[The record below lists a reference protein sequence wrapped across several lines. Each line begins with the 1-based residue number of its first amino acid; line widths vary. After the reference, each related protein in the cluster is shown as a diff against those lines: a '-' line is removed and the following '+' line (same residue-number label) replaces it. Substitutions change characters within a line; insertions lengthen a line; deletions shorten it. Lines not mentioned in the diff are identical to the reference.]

1 MSQRQQQQQQQTSP
15 PKGVET
21 RFDKNGKPN
30 PTYVDLL
37 EEDKPIAGQKFAC
50 ISFVSPEQILKQ
62 KEHYMFEHFLKDW
75 DFRKS
80 MEKYTQFLN
89 FVSYKYSLD
98 FDKLT
103 QDLQDF
109 VKDQQKEL
117 TQSNIEDEY
126 KNFLDANEERLEKDF
141 NNLHNF
147 QTTTRGIKV
156 RGCFPTQQEAE
167 LRCKMLRELDPNHD
181 VYVGPVGMWM
191 PWHPEAYK
199 TGRVEYLEDE
209 LNQLMKEKKVNEN
222 KAKEEFDKRVKEA
235 KRKAIEDNIKKAQES
250 GNMLTQTLNKE
261 GELVSVQNTNTQE
274 MALGLNG
281 GDNDNGTTEV
291 STADIRKELFEGDNI
306 VTGKTDHGLSEVVNK
321 NNNGDND
328 DESKE

>member
-1 MSQRQQQQQQQTSP
+1 MSQRQQQQTNP

-50 ISFVSPEQILKQ
+50 ISFVSPEQIVKQ
-62 KEHYMFEHFLKDW
+62 KEMYMFEHFLKDW

-98 FDKLT
+98 FDKVT

-222 KAKEEFDKRVKEA
+222 KAKEQFDKRVKEA

-274 MALGLNG
+274 MALGLNDD
-281 GDNDNGTTEV
+281 DNHNGSTEV

-321 NNNGDND
+321 NNNDDND